1 MEGGGVETA
10 QCPGVGTVQQ
20 EQKEISGERG
30 RAQITEVL
38 FKKLKVGKPCRVL
51 SKGSDK

>member
-20 EQKEISGERG
+20 EQKDFRI
-30 RAQITEVL
+30 
-38 FKKLKVGKPCRVL
+38 KKQ
-51 SKGSDK
+51 GSDPRGLI